1 MAAQMDRVPL
11 GSASIKLTTIHLS
24 PKIGGKGEAIPVKAH
39 CLLLIVPGLACLG
52 VLGGG
57 RQPRSLPAGALRLRA
72 LFVDHGDGPRIGPRV
87 GSFKMRRGPAGA
99 TPLAARR
106 IIECSSRRPDTEGR
120 FLIAV
125 SGPLTHIP

>member
-52 VLGGG
+52 V
-57 RQPRSLPAGALRLRA
+57 
-72 LFVDHGDGPRIGPRV
+72 
-87 GSFKMRRGPAGA
+87 
-99 TPLAARR
+99 
-106 IIECSSRRPDTEGR
+106 
-120 FLIAV
+120 
-125 SGPLTHIP
+125 

>member
-52 VLGGG
+52 VWAAGG
-57 RQPRSLPAGALRLRA
+57 
-72 LFVDHGDGPRIGPRV
+72 
-87 GSFKMRRGPAGA
+87 
-99 TPLAARR
+99 TLAAAA
-106 IIECSSRRPDTEGR
+106 T
-120 FLIAV
+120 
-125 SGPLTHIP
+125 SGSLK